1 MEVHHHPQVDKKSFK
16 EYFLEFL
23 MIFLAVTLGFFAET
37 IRENINE
44 HQRAKEF
51 ATLMVKDLIN
61 DTTQLAAY
69 RHDLNY
75 GANNIDTFMQILS
88 ADEPKDIPSG
98 KLYWYGLFGSITRFF
113 IPNDATFQQMK
124 SSGSLRYF
132 DKTVGIDAAKY
143 DRLCRFVQNLE
154 QANQGIYTEGR
165 KCRAL
170 IFDSKYLERANVI
183 TRIPDNRQ
191 KIDSF
196 MLSNP
201 PLLST
206 DKIAFN
212 QYAELSRSR
221 FLHRTVAFA
230 DSLMKQATILLNELQ
245 QNYHP
250 DE

>member
-1 MEVHHHPQVDKKSFK
+1 MEVHHHPQVEKKNFK
-16 EYFLEFL
+16 EYFFEFL

-37 IRENINE
+37 IRESINE
-44 HQRAKEF
+44 HERAREF

-61 DTTQLAAY
+61 DTSELAVY

-88 ADEPKDIPSG
+88 KDDPNNIPSG
-98 KLYWYGLFGSITRFF
+98 KLYWYGLFGSIPRFF

-132 DKTVGIDAAKY
+132 DKTIGTDAAKY

-154 QANQGIYTEGR
+154 QSNLGIYTEGR

-170 IFDSKYLERANVI
+170 IFASKYLEVANII
-183 TRIPDNRQ
+183 TRIPNNRRL
-191 KIDSF
+191 IDSF
-196 MLSNP
+196 MKTNP
-201 PLLST
+201 PLLSS
-206 DKIAFN
+206 DKVLFN
-212 QYAELSRSR
+212 QYVELSRSR

-230 DSLMKQATILLNELQ
+230 DSLIKQATILLGELEK
-245 QNYHP
+245 NYKP
-250 DE
+250 DN